1 MPFIF
6 KDAVVA
12 RNQLTVRQERAIRKI
27 YNEWAREAR
36 DEAKVLM
43 RTNIDEAKT
52 AAQLYYQLRSA
63 SKQISAEI
71 NGEVTRNIN
80 EMGNIVVGVNNR
92 WLSQLGFTTESLN
105 RVFSPAKDMAIRS
118 ILTGNLY
125 DKEIPLSDRV

>member
-43 RTNIDEAKT
+43 
-52 AAQLYYQLRSA
+52 
-63 SKQISAEI
+63 
-71 NGEVTRNIN
+71 
-80 EMGNIVVGVNNR
+80 
-92 WLSQLGFTTESLN
+92 
-105 RVFSPAKDMAIRS
+105 
-118 ILTGNLY
+118 
-125 DKEIPLSDRV
+125 